1 MNMIKKY
8 LDLIIVAFFVL
19 SLVLYDLTLEVL
31 GELLHM
37 VFEVLHNLFE
47 WVELGIEEVVEY
59 IFHFLNIGDIVEY
72 LFATDRHGSQVVTFY
87 ILMAIAGYGFYRL
100 WKVLPRVYQSLE
112 QFTVEAWVRR
122 KTQLQLYWL
131 TLPLVHKV
139 AVVVTA
145 IGVAYLASFFI
156 M

>member
-19 SLVLYDLTLEVL
+19 SLVMYDLTLQVL

-37 VFEVLHNLFE
+37 MFEVLHNLFE
-47 WVELGIEEVVEY
+47 WVELGTEEVVEY
-59 IFHFLNIGDIVEY
+59 IFHVLDIGDIVEY

-87 ILMAIAGYGFYRL
+87 ILLTIAGYGFYRL
-100 WKVLPRVYQSLE
+100 WKTLPRLYEVIK
-112 QFTVEAWVRR
+112 QFVLEAWVRR

-139 AVVVTA
+139 ALVATA
-145 IGVAYLASFFI
+145 IGVAYLASFFV